1 MTTTTLERPSSAAPP
16 SATARST
23 KRATPRRAL
32 RLYVVDA
39 ILLVSFVLLMDVP
52 LTGLAVHEW
61 LGVVIGVGIVTHSV
75 QHAAWML
82 NTSRRMLKGAS
93 LQNRIH
99 YLMMVAL
106 FVGFLTAVLSGFMI
120 SEVVME
126 FIGIDTVVA
135 PFWTWLHLV
144 SVQAVLWLTALHV
157 ALNWKWVVRTS
168 KRFLGKSNQP
178 AVRRTQ

>member
-1 MTTTTLERPSSAAPP
+1 MTTTTLERPSRRAPAA
-16 SATARST
+16 ATSRTA

-39 ILLVSFVLLMDVP
+39 VLLVAFVLLMDVP
-52 LTGLAVHEW
+52 LTGLAIHEW
-61 LGVVIGVGIVTHSV
+61 LGMVIGVGNVTHSV

-99 YLMMVAL
+99 YVMMVGL
-106 FVGFLTAVLSGFMI
+106 FIGFLTAVLSGLMI
-120 SEVVME
+120 SEVVVR
-126 FIGIDTVVA
+126 FFGIDTMVA

-144 SVQAVLWLTALHV
+144 SVQVVLWLTALHF
-157 ALNWKWVVRTS
+157 ALNWKWIVRTS
-168 KRFLGKSNQP
+168 KRFLGRSNQT
-178 AVRRTQ
+178 AARGTR